1 MMSQLRLDYQRSMK
15 PFPWGGVLLLV
26 LALAALIATGIHY
39 RGLNAQAALWE
50 SKAEQIERAAQRQ
63 PSGGRSG
70 ERMAVA
76 LALEV
81 KRANEV
87 LRQLSV
93 PWEALFQT
101 VESAGGN
108 GVALLALEPDTE
120 KRLVKISGEAK
131 SIAAMLDYIKL
142 LENRDV
148 LGTVYLQSHHVQ
160 LQDPE
165 KPVRFELLA
174 IWRVKS

>member
-1 MMSQLRLDYQRSMK
+1 MSKLRLDYQRSIK
-15 PFPWGGVLLLV
+15 PFPWVGLFLLV
-26 LALAALIATGIHY
+26 LAVAALTATGIHY
-39 RGLNAQAALWE
+39 RDLNTQATLWE
-50 SKAEQIERAAQRQ
+50 SRAEHIERAGQRQ
-63 PSGGRSG
+63 LPRGRSG

-87 LRQLSV
+87 LRQRSM
-93 PWEALFQT
+93 PWDGLFQT
-101 VESAGGN
+101 LESAGGKD
-108 GVALLALEPDTE
+108 VALLALEPDVE

-131 SIAAMLDYIKL
+131 NIAAMLDYVKQ

-160 LQDPE
+160 MQDPE
-165 KPVRFELLA
+165 KPVRFVLQA
-174 IWRVKS
+174 IWRGKS

>member
-1 MMSQLRLDYQRSMK
+1 
-15 PFPWGGVLLLV
+15 
-26 LALAALIATGIHY
+26 
-39 RGLNAQAALWE
+39 
-50 SKAEQIERAAQRQ
+50 
-63 PSGGRSG
+63 
-70 ERMAVA
+70 MAVA

-87 LRQLSV
+87 LRQLSI
-93 PWEALFQT
+93 PWGGLFQT
-101 VESAGGN
+101 LESAGGKD
-108 GVALLALEPDTE
+108 VALLALEPDTE

-131 SIAAMLDYIKL
+131 SIAAMLDYIKQ